1 VRAYRHLF
9 VLPAA
14 RRLALVMMP
23 IRLGYAMA
31 GLALVLLGT
40 ATTGS
45 FTTGGAALGL
55 FSLGAGALGP
65 FRGRVVDR
73 YGQTRPLLVYV
84 PLFCLGFA
92 VLPLLDQPWTLLLVS
107 GVVGAL
113 SPPLLASSRPLWRAV
128 VPDDLVRTAFA
139 VDSISMQATMIAGP
153 ALTGAIA
160 AAWSPQAAVWT
171 VCVLVLTGGLAFIAL
186 PASRSWPVTDR
197 PPAWATLV
205 REPGIGPLLA
215 VATLSGI
222 ALGSLVVVLP
232 AASLG
237 LATPLGSG
245 SLLAALAVGSV
256 IGGTWAGTRSR
267 TDAAVAAAR
276 AWAGAAVAFLPVAW
290 AVGDPGVA
298 LALMLVVVGLCLGP
312 AAVYQLEL
320 VDRIAPAG
328 TAVTA
333 FAGIVALE
341 GATVAI
347 GALAAGRA
355 VDADAPWAG
364 ILLALGCALGA
375 ALIYR
380 LWRPRLLRPGR
391 DQWAA
396 ASQSGPSPTETS
408 SGTARS

>member
-1 VRAYRHLF
+1 
-9 VLPAA
+9 
-14 RRLALVMMP
+14 
-23 IRLGYAMA
+23 MA

-40 ATTGS
+40 QTTGS

-65 FRGRVVDR
+65 FRGRIVDR

-92 VLPLLDQPWTLLLVS
+92 MLPLLEQPWALLLVS
-107 GVVGAL
+107 GLVGAM

-128 VPDDLVRTAFA
+128 VPDHLVRTAFA
-139 VDSISMQATMIAGP
+139 VDSISMQTTMIAGP

-160 AAWSPQAAVWT
+160 AAWSAQAAVWT
-171 VCVLVLTGGLAFIAL
+171 VCVLVLSGGLAFIAL
-186 PASRSWPVTDR
+186 PASRSWPITRR
-197 PPAWATLV
+197 PPTWGVLA
-205 REPGIGPLLA
+205 REPGIAPLLA

-222 ALGSLVVVLP
+222 ALGALVVVLP
-232 AASLG
+232 AASLR
-237 LATPLGSG
+237 LSTPLGSG
-245 SLLAALAVGSV
+245 ALLAALAVGSV
-256 IGGTWAGTRSR
+256 IGGTWAGTRKR

-276 AWAGAAVAFLPVAW
+276 AWT
-290 AVGDPGVA
+290 GVA
-298 LALMLVVVGLCLGP
+298 LAFVPVAWTVADPGPVLALLLVAVGLCLGP

-320 VDRIAPAG
+320 VDRVAPAG

-341 GATVAI
+341 GATVAV

-355 VDADAPWAG
+355 VDTSRPWIG
-364 ILLALGCALGA
+364 ILLALGCAVGA
-375 ALIYR
+375 ALVYR
-380 LWRPRLLRPGR
+380 LARAALLRPGL

-396 ASQSGPSPTETS
+396 ASQSAPSPTETS
-408 SGTARS
+408 SGTASA